1 MQGDT
6 IILIASIILLGT
18 AYYLQQKIEHN
29 NKNIVK

>member
-29 NKNIVK
+29 KNTVK